1 LQPEV
6 GHILSKYL
14 ALEKNANKCE
24 DKEKKAPV
32 FSVVYLLNRSQLL
45 GEAALG
51 QHRQQEVYQAPHN
64 ITIII
69 RELEGG
75 DTQKALIKKGV
86 GAITKSL
93 FCGMVCIK
101 PIIFLLKT

>member
-1 LQPEV
+1 
-6 GHILSKYL
+6 L
-14 ALEKNANKCE
+14 ALEKNSNKCE
-24 DKEKKAPV
+24 EKEKKAPV
-32 FSVVYLLNRSQLL
+32 FSVVYLLNGSQLL

-69 RELEGG
+69 KELEGG
-75 DTQKALIKKGV
+75 DTQQKALIKKGV
-86 GAITKSL
+86 GAITNSL

-101 PIIFLLKT
+101 SILFF

>member
-1 LQPEV
+1 
-6 GHILSKYL
+6 L
-14 ALEKNANKCE
+14 ALQKSSNKCE
-24 DKEKKAPV
+24 EKEKKAPV
-32 FSVVYLLNRSQLL
+32 FSVVYLLNGSQLL

-75 DTQKALIKKGV
+75 DTQQKALIKKRV
-86 GAITKSL
+86 W
-93 FCGMVCIK
+93 V
-101 PIIFLLKT
+101 P

>member
-1 LQPEV
+1 
-6 GHILSKYL
+6 
-14 ALEKNANKCE
+14 
-24 DKEKKAPV
+24 
-32 FSVVYLLNRSQLL
+32 LNGSQLL

-75 DTQKALIKKGV
+75 DTQQKALIKKGV
-86 GAITKSL
+86 RAITNSP
-93 FCGMVCIK
+93 FCEWYASSPFCSFED
-101 PIIFLLKT
+101 IIVL